1 MIRVLIVD
9 DHALVRQGLKR
20 ILNETGDIAAV
31 GEAANGVDAIKRIRE
46 GDCDVI
52 LLDISMP
59 GRSGVDTLKQIIGEC
74 RGGKVLIL
82 SMHPEDQYAVR
93 LMKVGAAGYMTK
105 ESAPEELVEAI
116 RKVARGRK
124 YISPT
129 LAELLLSELDS
140 DLDKPAHETLT
151 DREYEIF
158 RLIGSGKTVSEIA
171 ALLSLSVKTIST
183 HRAHILDKMK
193 LKNNAELVVYA
204 IRNELIG

>member
-20 ILNETGDIAAV
+20 ILNETGDIASV

-151 DREYEIF
+151 GREYEIF

>member
-59 GRSGVDTLKQIIGEC
+59 GKSGVDTLKQIIAEC

-158 RLIGSGKTVSEIA
+158 RLIGSGKTVPEIA
-171 ALLSLSVKTIST
+171 VILSLSVKTIST